1 MRAAH
6 FLSFCLFSAF
16 AFSSVVQAKSA
27 LVEGGT
33 APPSFGNTVQGEE
46 MKIAAFPGKIVIA
59 TFWASWCAPCRAEI
73 SVLAGVRKAVPKAQ
87 LEIIAINFGEERTV
101 FVKAS
106 KRLAETG
113 LTITHDRNYRLS
125 RPLGIKSIPY
135 MLLID
140 HTGKIKHI
148 HTGFGEKSLDLLVDE
163 INLMLKDQNAA
174 RVASDAASV
183 E

>member
-1 MRAAH
+1 MRTVI
-6 FLSFCLFSAF
+6 FICFCLL
-16 AFSSVVQAKSA
+16 SSIAQAKLV

-33 APPSFGNTVQGEE
+33 PPSSFGETLQGEE
-46 MKIAAFPGKIVIA
+46 IKIASFPGKIVIA
-59 TFWASWCAPCRAEI
+59 TFWASWCAPCLAEL
-73 SVLAGVRKAVPKAQ
+73 SLLEGVRKNVPKAQ
-87 LEIIAINFGEERTV
+87 LEIIAINFGEQRRV

-106 KRLAETG
+106 KILTEAG

-148 HTGFGEKSLDLLVDE
+148 HTGFGEKSLDMLIVEINAMLRAQHDE
-163 INLMLKDQNAA
+163 IL
-174 RVASDAASV
+174 ASDAV
-183 E
+183 KVD